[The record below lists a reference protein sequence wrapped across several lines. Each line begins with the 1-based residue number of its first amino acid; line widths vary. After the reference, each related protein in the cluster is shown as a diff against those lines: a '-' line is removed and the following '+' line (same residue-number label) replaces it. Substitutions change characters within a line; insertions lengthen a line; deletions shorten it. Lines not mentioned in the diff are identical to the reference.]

1 MVLDHAATL
10 DRPAVRTLMKAALAT
25 AKIPLDKRQPHRII
39 IKSISAKQR
48 PRRPA
53 KSAKR

>member
-1 MVLDHAATL
+1 LDDPQVLDT
-10 DRPAVRTLMKAALAT
+10 PPVRALMAEALAR
-25 AKIPLDKRQPHRII
+25 AAQPFDPARPNRII

-53 KSAKR
+53 QPSRKGQ